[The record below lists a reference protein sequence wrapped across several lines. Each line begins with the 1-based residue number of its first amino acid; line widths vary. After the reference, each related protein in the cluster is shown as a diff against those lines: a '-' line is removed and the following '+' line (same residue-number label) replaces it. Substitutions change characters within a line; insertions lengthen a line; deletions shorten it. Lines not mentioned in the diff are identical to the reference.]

1 MIELKSA
8 RDREKMRRA
17 GRIVGEVLALLRD
30 QVTVGMTTRDLDQ
43 IADREIR
50 ARGAVPVFKG
60 YHGYPASVC
69 VSVNEEV
76 VHGIPGGRRLKPH
89 DLVSLD
95 LGAVIDG
102 FVGDAA
108 VSLFLDGPPDAR
120 AAELLTVTEAALE
133 AGIGAARAGAHLGD
147 VSHAVQTLVEAHGFS
162 VVRDFVGHGIGRAMH
177 EEPQVPNFGEAGR
190 GLVLRPGLAIAIE
203 PMVNMGGYAV
213 EIQEDGWTVVTA
225 DGSLSCH
232 FEHTIF
238 IAEDETE
245 VLTQIPKNAIK

>member
-17 GRIVGEVLALLRD
+17 GRIVGEVLAILRD
-30 QVTVGMTTRDLDQ
+30 QVAIGMTTRDLDV
-43 IADREIR
+43 IADREVR
-50 ARGAVPVFKG
+50 ARGAAPVFKG

-69 VSVNEEV
+69 VSVNDEV
-76 VHGIPGGRRLKPH
+76 VHGIPGGRRLRAH

-102 FVGDAA
+102 YVGDAA
-108 VSLFLDGPPDAR
+108 LSLFLDGPPSAR
-120 AAELLTVTEAALE
+120 AAELLEVTEAALA
-133 AGIGAARAGAHLGD
+133 AGIRAARAGEHLGD
-147 VSHAVQTLVEAHGFS
+147 ISHAVQSLVEAHGFS
-162 VVRDFVGHGIGRAMH
+162 VVRDFVGHGVGRAMH
-177 EEPQVPNFGEAGR
+177 EEPQVPNYGEAGR
-190 GLVLRPGLAIAIE
+190 GLILRPGLAIAIE
-203 PMVNMGGYAV
+203 PMVNMGGYEV
-213 EIQEDGWTVVTA
+213 EVQEDGWTVVTE

-245 VLTQIPKNAIK
+245 VLTQIPKSAIK